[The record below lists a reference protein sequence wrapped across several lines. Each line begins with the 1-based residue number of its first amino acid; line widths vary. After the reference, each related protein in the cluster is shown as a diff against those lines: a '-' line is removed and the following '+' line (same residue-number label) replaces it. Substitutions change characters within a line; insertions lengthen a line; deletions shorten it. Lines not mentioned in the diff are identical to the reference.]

1 MAKSNSFGMVKLLE
15 IGQSNAAK
23 LLEQKNVQR
32 PFPLWGLRIFVL
44 PIIKLGY
51 ESRILKPLEVRRNR
65 KWRRRKSFKWK

>member
-32 PFPLWGLRIFVL
+32 PFPLWGLRILAL
-44 PIIKLGY
+44 PVIKLGY
-51 ESRILKPLEVRRNR
+51 ES
-65 KWRRRKSFKWK
+65 